1 MIYLNNRE
9 FTLID
14 KDNSSSLEEIQKI
27 IPEMHFSTV
36 TQYITGLLFLYPL
49 MKKFKENIYIDI
61 PLLLKGVYDER
72 MTIDI
77 TTVGKLNNIKLF
89 STIVELIKDKEMI
102 VEQAINQSDYTW
114 IRIIIK
120 KGGNNRNKIIY

>member
-1 MIYLNNRE
+1 MIHLNNRE

-49 MKKFKENIYIDI
+49 MKKFEGNIYMDI
-61 PLLLKGVYDER
+61 PLLLRGVYDEK

-77 TTVGKLNNIKLF
+77 ATVGKLNNLKLF
-89 STIVELIKDKEMI
+89 GTVVELIKDKKMI
-102 VEQAINQSDYTW
+102 VEQVINQNDYTW

-120 KGGNNRNKIIY
+120 KGGNNRNKITY